1 MPQVSET
8 RPIVRGTKGCV
19 ASSNYLAT
27 TAGFEILLA
36 GGNAFDAAAATGL
49 ALHVVEPH
57 MNGIGGEAPA
67 IVYSSRQKKVLAISG
82 QGTAPAAAT
91 PKFFLDQGIDLIPG
105 DGFLPATVPASFDVW
120 ITLLA
125 KFGTMRLRQVL
136 TPAIRLA
143 EHGFPVYPTLERNIK
158 AQARR
163 FLKEW
168 PTTARIYLPN
178 GKLPAT
184 GQLLIQP
191 ELARTLH
198 SLAAAERREGAKRV
212 KGLLAAREYFYSG
225 PIARQIVNFASH
237 NPILDAS
244 GEPHTCLLD
253 VNDMSSFETR
263 IEKTVSVDFKGLSVH
278 KCGPWSQGPVFL
290 QQLRLLEGY
299 DLRRM
304 GHNSSDYIHLITEA
318 SKLAFADREKFYGD
332 PLFTHVPMGV
342 LLSREYAK
350 KRQKLIDMKKAS
362 LDSTPGDLGRH
373 HVRPSRWANPH
384 GDTTHLDVADSEGN
398 MVSVT
403 PSGGWIWSSP
413 VIEGLGFP
421 LGTRGQMFSL
431 DGSHPNSLA
440 PRKRPRTTLSPTLV
454 TFNNRPMMAFGT
466 PGGDQQDQWTLQ
478 FFLNFIEFGMN
489 LQAAID
495 APTFHNAHFPSSFYP
510 REAEPGVL
518 YLEGRIPPEVRPELK
533 RRGHHIVIEGD
544 WVNGRVTAIHY
555 DRDRKVI
562 SGAASSRYQTPYAM
576 GL

>member
-1 MPQVSET
+1 VPRMSET
-8 RPIVRGTKGCV
+8 RPIVRGIKACV

-57 MNGIGGEAPA
+57 MSGIGGEAPA
-67 IVYSSRQKKVLAISG
+67 IVYSSKQKRVLAISG

-91 PKFFLDQGIDLIPG
+91 QQLFLDQGIGLIPG

-125 KFGTMRLRQVL
+125 EFGTMRLRQVL

-143 EHGFPVYPTLERNIK
+143 EHGFPVYPTLEKSIK
-158 AQARR
+158 AQAKR

-178 GKLPAT
+178 GKLPKT
-184 GQLLIQP
+184 GQLLRQTD
-191 ELARTLH
+191 LARTLQ
-198 SLAAAERREGAKRV
+198 SLANAEKRYGANRLQ
-212 KGLLAAREYFYSG
+212 GLLAAREYFYSG
-225 PIARQIVNFASH
+225 PIARRIVKFASH
-237 NPILDAS
+237 NPVVDAS

-253 VNDMSSFETR
+253 VSDLSDYETR
-263 IEKTVSVDFKGLSVH
+263 IEKTVSVEFRGLRVH

-290 QQLRLLEGY
+290 QQLQLLEGY
-299 DLRRM
+299 DLHRM
-304 GHNSSDYIHLITEA
+304 GHNSADYIHLITEA

-332 PLFTHVPMGV
+332 PLFAHVPMGA
-342 LLSREYAK
+342 LLSREYAR
-350 KRQKLIDMKKAS
+350 KRRKLINMKKAS
-362 LDSTPGDLGRH
+362 LEMTPGVID
-373 HVRPSRWANPH
+373 NPH
-384 GDTTHLDVADSEGN
+384 NRPPNSTTLRGDTTHLDVADVEGN

-431 DGSHPNSLA
+431 DTSHPNCLA

-454 TFNNRPMMAFGT
+454 TIDRNPLMVFGT

-478 FFLNFIEFGMN
+478 FFLNFVEFGMN
-489 LQAAID
+489 LQASID
-495 APTFHNAHFPSSFYP
+495 APTFHNFHFPSSFYP
-510 REAEPGVL
+510 REAHPGCL
-518 YLEGRIPPEVRPELK
+518 HLEGRIPSEVRRQLK
-533 RRGHHIVIEGD
+533 RRGHRIVLEDD
-544 WVNGRVTAIHY
+544 WVNGRVTAIHFS
-555 DRDRKVI
+555 KHEGVI
-562 SGAASSRYQTPYAM
+562 SAAASSRYQTPYAM
-576 GL
+576 GM